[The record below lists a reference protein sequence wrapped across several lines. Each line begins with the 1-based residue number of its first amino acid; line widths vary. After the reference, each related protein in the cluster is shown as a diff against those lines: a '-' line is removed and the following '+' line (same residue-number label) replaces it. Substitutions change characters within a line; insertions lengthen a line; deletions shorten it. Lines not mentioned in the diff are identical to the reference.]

1 MNLDALIEF
10 FHGLTPESVTR
21 FPEFYSA
28 DAYFKDPFNEVRGVD
43 AIQRVFAHMFEQVGE
58 PRFVVSDKV
67 VDDGGAMLIW
77 TFSFRPA
84 RWGGGGTQVIR
95 GASHLKFDAAGKVDY
110 HRDYWDAAEE
120 FYLKLP
126 VVGMLMRGLRRLLAV
141 PGAGVSP

>member
-120 FYLKLP
+120 F
-126 VVGMLMRGLRRLLAV
+126 
-141 PGAGVSP
+141 

>member
-10 FHGLTPESVTR
+10 FHGLTPESVAR

-28 DAYFKDPFNEVRGVD
+28 DACFKDPFNEVRGV
-43 AIQRVFAHMFEQVGE
+43 AAVQSVFSHMFEQVGE
-58 PRFVVSDKV
+58 PRFVVSEKV

-77 TFSFRPA
+77 TFSFRAA

-95 GASHLKFDAAGKVDY
+95 GVSHLRFDAAGKVIY

-120 FYLKLP
+120 LYLKLP
-126 VVGMLMRGLRRLLAV
+126 VVGILMRGLRRALAA
-141 PGAGVSP
+141 PAAGVSP